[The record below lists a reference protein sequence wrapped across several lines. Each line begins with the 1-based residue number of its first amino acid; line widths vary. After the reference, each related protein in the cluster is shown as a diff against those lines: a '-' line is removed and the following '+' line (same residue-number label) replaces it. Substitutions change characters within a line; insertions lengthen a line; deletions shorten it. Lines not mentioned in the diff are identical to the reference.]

1 MTTFNRTK
9 GTVRAAEPRQEFI
22 PNRPAPLLAF
32 LSGVLALLLVAGWLS
47 RLA

>member
-1 MTTFNRTK
+1 MTTFDRTK
-9 GTVRAAEPRQEFI
+9 PTVRADESRQEFI

-32 LSGVLALLLVAGWLS
+32 LSGVLTLLLVAGWLS

>member
-1 MTTFNRTK
+1 MTTFDRTRAP
-9 GTVRAAEPRQEFI
+9 VRVTEPRQEFI
-22 PNRPAPLLAF
+22 PHRPAPLLAF

>member
-1 MTTFNRTK
+1 VTTFDRTK
-9 GTVRAAEPRQEFI
+9 GPLRAGEPRQEFI